1 MSLFSAGEAGFAD
14 AISRLIYAN
23 PFLPERIEAERDAL
37 AADFVREGAEWNLQP
52 GAAEASPVAAAPQPN
67 LALIRR
73 RVEALVERLSVA
85 WPVADGPAGTRPP
98 AASDGERFSDLVLF
112 SVFHRHCA
120 RFDETIAGAEATAA
134 FRAPYY
140 REFVAE
146 VERLLRRPG
155 VPLLDECPPEALFA
169 FFFQVRRAFVHIHRS
184 LVGASRPMARLR
196 AAVWQSI
203 FTHDM
208 RRYRRCLF
216 SRMGE
221 ITTLVTGESGTGKE
235 LVARALALSRHLP
248 FDVRRGVFVGHPEQ
262 LFFPL
267 NIAALSPT
275 LIESELFGHRRG
287 AFTGALAD
295 RAGWLEVCPAAG
307 TVFLDEVGEVD
318 AAIQVKLLR
327 VLQSRTFQR
336 LGESE
341 PRRFAGRIVAATNR
355 DLAAEI
361 RAGRFREDFFFRLCG
376 DQIAA
381 PSLREQLA
389 DAPAD
394 LALVVGVVARRL
406 VGEAEAPVV
415 ASEVLVWIERELGA
429 GYAWPGNFR
438 ELEQCVRN
446 VLLRREYHPRTAGPG
461 RGAAPDWET
470 IFATGSWTAE
480 QLLAH
485 YCRSVFA
492 RTQNIEETARR
503 LDLDRRTVKA
513 KLGTAAFSAGRT

>member
-1 MSLFSAGEAGFAD
+1 MSLFSGTEADFAA

-23 PFLPERIEAERDAL
+23 PFLPERIEAEQDAL

-52 GAAEASPVAAAPQPN
+52 GTTENAATAAVPQPN

-73 RVEALVERLSVA
+73 RVDALVERLANA
-85 WPVADGPAGTRPP
+85 WPSAGGAAGVRPP
-98 AASDGERFSDLVLF
+98 SASDGERFADLVLF
-112 SVFHRHCA
+112 SVFHRYCA
-120 RFDETIAGAEATAA
+120 RFDETIAGAETTAA

-140 REFVAE
+140 REFATE

-155 VPLLDECPPEALFA
+155 VALLDECPPEALFA
-169 FFFQVRRAFVHIHRS
+169 FFFQVRRAFLHIHRS

-196 AAVWQSI
+196 AAIWQSI

-216 SRMGE
+216 ARMGE

-248 FDVRRGVFVGHPEQ
+248 FDPRKGQFAGHPEQ

-275 LIESELFGHRRG
+275 LVESELFGHRRG

-295 RAGWLEVCPAAG
+295 REGWLEVCPAAG
-307 TVFLDEVGEVD
+307 TVFLDEIGEVD
-318 AAIQVKLLR
+318 ASIQVKLLR

-355 DLAAEI
+355 DLEAEI

-381 PSLREQLA
+381 PSLREQLS
-389 DAPAD
+389 DTPGD
-394 LALVVGVVARRL
+394 LALLVGVVARRL
-406 VGEAEAPVV
+406 VGETEAPAV
-415 ASEVLVWIERELGA
+415 AAEVLAWIERELGA
-429 GYAWPGNFR
+429 NYAWPGNFR

-446 VLLRREYHPRTAGPG
+446 ILLRREYHPRSVASPSDG
-461 RGAAPDWET
+461 APDWEV

-485 YCRSVFA
+485 YCRSVYA

-513 KLGTAAFSAGRT
+513 KLTAAGQA

>member
-1 MSLFSAGEAGFAD
+1 MGLFTSNEAGFAD
-14 AISRLIYAN
+14 AVSRLIYAN

-37 AADFVREGAEWNLQP
+37 AADFVHEGADWNLQP
-52 GAAEASPVAAAPQPN
+52 GNDTAGVAPQPN

-73 RVEALVERLSVA
+73 RVDALVERLA
-85 WPVADGPAGTRPP
+85 ATWPAAEARPPVAADA
-98 AASDGERFSDLVLF
+98 ERFADLVLF
-112 SVFHRHCA
+112 AVFHRYCA
-120 RFDETIAGAEATAA
+120 RFDETIANADAAGAY
-134 FRAPYY
+134 RAPYY
-140 REFVAE
+140 RDFLTE

-155 VPLLDECPPEALFA
+155 LNLLEECPPEALFA

-196 AAVWQSI
+196 AAIWQSV

-208 RRYRRCLF
+208 RRYRRSLYA
-216 SRMGE
+216 RMGE
-221 ITTLVTGESGTGKE
+221 ITTLITGESGTGKE
-235 LVARALALSRHLP
+235 LVAQALAFSRHLP
-248 FDVRRGVFVGHPEQ
+248 FEPRRGHFAGQPAQ

-275 LIESELFGHRRG
+275 LVESELFGHRRG

-295 RAGWLEVCPAAG
+295 HAGWLEVCPAEG
-307 TVFLDEVGEVD
+307 TVFLDEIGEVD

-327 VLQSRTFQR
+327 VLQSRRFQR

-341 PRRFAGRIVAATNR
+341 PRQFAGRIVAATNR
-355 DLAAEI
+355 DLEAEI

-381 PSLREQLA
+381 PALREQLA
-389 DAPAD
+389 DAPGD
-394 LALVVGVVARRL
+394 LALLVGVVARRL
-406 VGEAEAPVV
+406 VGDTEAPAV
-415 ASEVLVWIERELGA
+415 ADEVLSWIRRELGA
-429 GYAWPGNFR
+429 DYAWPGNFR

-446 VLLRREYHPRTAGPG
+446 ILLRREYRPRATAGR
-461 RGAAPDWET
+461 RGEGPDWDA

-480 QLLAH
+480 QLLTH
-485 YCRSVFA
+485 YCRTVFA

-513 KLGTAAFSAGRT
+513 KLVRPKP

>member
-1 MSLFSAGEAGFAD
+1 MSLLTPTEGGFAD
-14 AISRLIYAN
+14 AVSRLIYAN

-37 AADFVREGAEWNLQP
+37 AADFVRDGAEWNLQP
-52 GAAEASPVAAAPQPN
+52 GAADAGGSVAAPQPN

-73 RVEALVERLSVA
+73 RVDALVERLAGV
-85 WPVADGPAGTRPP
+85 WPTAGARPP
-98 AASDGERFSDLVLF
+98 AATDAERFGDLVLF
-112 SVFHRHCA
+112 AVFHRYCA
-120 RFDETIAGAEATAA
+120 RFDETLASADPTAA
-134 FRAPYY
+134 FRAPYF
-140 REFVAE
+140 RDFANE

-155 VPLLDECPPEALFA
+155 MKLLDECPPEALFA

-196 AAVWQSI
+196 AAIWQSI

-216 SRMGE
+216 ARMDE

-248 FDVRRGVFVGHPEQ
+248 FDSRRGQFAGHPEQ
-262 LFFPL
+262 FFFPL

-275 LIESELFGHRRG
+275 LVESELFGHRRG

-295 RAGWLEVCPAAG
+295 RSGWLEVCPATG
-307 TVFLDEVGEVD
+307 TVFLDEIGEVD
-318 AAIQVKLLR
+318 ASIQVKLLR

-355 DLAAEI
+355 DLEAEI

-389 DAPAD
+389 DAPGD
-394 LALVVGVVARRL
+394 LALLVGVVARRL
-406 VGEAEAPVV
+406 VGEIEAPAV
-415 ASEVLVWIERELGA
+415 AAEVLTWIERELGSD
-429 GYAWPGNFR
+429 YAWPGNFR

-446 VLLRREYHPRTAGPG
+446 ILLRREYHPRATASR

-470 IFATGSWTAE
+470 IFASGSWTAE
-480 QLLAH
+480 RLLAH
-485 YCRSVFA
+485 YCCSVHA
-492 RTQNIEETARR
+492 HTQNIEETARR

>member
-1 MSLFSAGEAGFAD
+1 MSLFSSSEAGFAD

-37 AADFVREGAEWNLQP
+37 ATDFVGEGAEWNLQP
-52 GAAEASPVAAAPQPN
+52 AENESGATAAPPN

-73 RVEALVERLSVA
+73 RVDALVGRAVAA
-85 WPVADGPAGTRPP
+85 WPAPGNRPPP
-98 AASDGERFSDLVLF
+98 AADGDRFAGLALF
-112 SVFHRHCA
+112 AVFHRYCA
-120 RFDETIAGAEATAA
+120 RFDETLAGAENTAA

-140 REFVAE
+140 REFAAE
-146 VERLLRRPG
+146 VEQLLRRPG
-155 VPLLDECPPEALFA
+155 VTLLEECPPESLFA

-196 AAVWQSI
+196 AAIWESL

-216 SRMGE
+216 ARMGE

-248 FDVRRGVFVGHPEQ
+248 FDVRRGVFAGHPEQ

-275 LIESELFGHRRG
+275 LVESELFGHRRG
-287 AFTGALAD
+287 AYTGALAD
-295 RAGWLEVCPAAG
+295 RAGWLEVCPAEG
-307 TVFLDEVGEVD
+307 TVFLDEIGEVD
-318 AAIQVKLLR
+318 ASIQVKLLR

-355 DLAAEI
+355 DLEAEI

-389 DAPAD
+389 DTPGD
-394 LALVVGVVARRL
+394 LALLVGVVARRL
-406 VGEAEAPVV
+406 VGDVEAPTVACEVV
-415 ASEVLVWIERELGA
+415 SWIQRELGA
-429 GYAWPGNFR
+429 AYPWPGNFR

-446 VLLRREYHPRTAGPG
+446 ILLRREYHPRTAG
-461 RGAAPDWET
+461 RSRDAAPDWDT

-480 QLLAH
+480 QLLTH
-485 YCRSVFA
+485 YCRSVYA
-492 RTQNIEETARR
+492 RTKNIEETARR
-503 LDLDRRTVKA
+503 LDLDRRTVRA
-513 KLGTAAFSAGRT
+513 KLRDRA

>member
-1 MSLFSAGEAGFAD
+1 MSLFSAAETGFAD
-14 AISRLIYAN
+14 SVSRLIYAN

-37 AADFVREGAEWNLQP
+37 AADFVREGSDWNLQP
-52 GAAEASPVAAAPQPN
+52 VTEGAGSSPQPN

-73 RVEALVERLSVA
+73 RGDALVERIA
-85 WPVADGPAGTRPP
+85 ANAPAIGGRH
-98 AASDGERFSDLVLF
+98 AATDAERFADLVLF
-112 SVFHRHCA
+112 AVFHRYCT
-120 RFDETIAGAEATAA
+120 RFDETIASAESTAA
-134 FRAPYY
+134 YRAPYY
-140 REFVAE
+140 REFAAE

-155 VPLLDECPPEALFA
+155 VTLLDECPPEALFA

-184 LVGASRPMARLR
+184 LVGASRPMAQLR
-196 AAVWQSI
+196 AAIWQSV

-208 RRYRRCLF
+208 RRYRRCLYA
-216 SRMGE
+216 RMGE

-235 LVARALALSRHLP
+235 LVAQALALSRHLP
-248 FDVRRGVFVGHPEQ
+248 FDVRRGLFAGQPSQ

-275 LIESELFGHRRG
+275 LVESELFGHRRG

-295 RAGWLEVCPAAG
+295 RAGWLELCPAEG
-307 TVFLDEVGEVD
+307 TVFLDEIGEVD
-318 AAIQVKLLR
+318 ASIQVKLLR
-327 VLQSRTFQR
+327 VLQSRGFQR

-355 DLAAEI
+355 DLEAEI

-381 PSLREQLA
+381 PALREQLA
-389 DAPAD
+389 DNPAD
-394 LALVVGVVARRL
+394 LALLVGVIARRL
-406 VGEAEAPVV
+406 VGETEAPAV
-415 ASEVLVWIERELGA
+415 ADEVLTWIHRELGA
-429 GYAWPGNFR
+429 AYAWPGNFR

-446 VLLRREYHPRTAGPG
+446 ILLRREYRPRPATG
-461 RGAAPDWET
+461 RRDGTPDWDA
-470 IFATGSWTAE
+470 IFASGSWTAE

-485 YCRSVFA
+485 YCRSVYA

-503 LDLDRRTVKA
+503 LDLDRRTVRA
-513 KLGTAAFSAGRT
+513 KLTARPAADRSPD